1 MNTRTLCILAASLL
15 AAGTVQA
22 TEKAQQTGLPTY
34 EELDENGDD
43 VLALPEMVVKAP
55 HIVTRIRHCDT
66 NGDDRITR
74 EEYAACKPKPAE
86 GAAGR

>member
-1 MNTRTLCILAASLL
+1 MNTRMLCVVAASLF
-15 AAGTVQA
+15 AVVAVQA
-22 TEKAQQTGLPTY
+22 REITQQTGLPTY

-55 HIVTRIRHCDT
+55 HIAARIRHCDT

-86 GAAGR
+86 GEAGR